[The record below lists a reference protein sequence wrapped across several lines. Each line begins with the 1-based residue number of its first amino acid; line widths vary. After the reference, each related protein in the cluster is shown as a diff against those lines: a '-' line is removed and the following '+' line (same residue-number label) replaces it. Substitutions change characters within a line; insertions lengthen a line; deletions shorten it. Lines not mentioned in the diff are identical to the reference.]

1 MIALNFSERKGE
13 AMPVDFNL
21 IKATSTDPSLFIN
34 REEDVETLKRLLR
47 RALKDT
53 ETDDARGIL
62 VKGDSGVG
70 KSILS
75 RKVVS
80 ELALEFTPKLMV
92 WSVDGGRLSGSRG
105 LLNRLTDVAHEEI
118 QKLGHQELAKLSAV
132 VAQAADYGKVTSGD
146 VSSISKELSAMGK
159 IAGGILG
166 MFTGESSFGWK
177 RTTTKGGTETFEILI
192 TEDYLAKLISRLLEA
207 VKHFGFQVL
216 IFLDNLDRI
225 GRMDSQEDANTIA
238 ELVKQLLELPDCVLV
253 INLRSQFTHHT
264 TDRRELTHRVIK
276 GLKPEALKEILQ
288 QRLKAAALTA
298 EEQKQ
303 LSQLPF
309 QEVADKF
316 SRLTDNP
323 LAFLRWLD
331 FWLVQTN
338 NRLDNLGRDFRDF
351 IEQNFTGVDLKWL
364 KKAVE
369 ELQTAKDSGLSDAPL
384 TTLQK
389 AQLLKLE
396 RAGTVVPDSL
406 LLDPTERRY
415 RLIHDLDFLF
425 DSEFAKALN

>member
-1 MIALNFSERKGE
+1 
-13 AMPVDFNL
+13 MPVEINL
-21 IKATSTDPSLFIN
+21 MRATSTDPSLFIN
-34 REEDVETLKRLLR
+34 REEEVDTLKRLLR

-53 ETDDARGIL
+53 ETGAARGVL

-75 RKVVS
+75 RKVVA
-80 ELALEFTPKLMV
+80 ELALELTPKLVV
-92 WSVDGGRLSGSRG
+92 WNVDGGRLSGVRG

-118 QKLGHQELAKLSAV
+118 EKLKRRDLAKLSAI
-132 VAQAADYGKVTSGD
+132 VAQAADYGKVTSSD
-146 VSSISKELSAMGK
+146 VTSISKELSAMGK

-166 MFTGESSFGWK
+166 MFTGESAFGWK
-177 RTTTKGGTETFEILI
+177 RTTSKGGTETFEIPI
-192 TEDYLAKLISRLLEA
+192 TEEYLAKLISRLLEA
-207 VKHFGFQVL
+207 VNDSGYQVL

-264 TDRRELTHRVIK
+264 TDRRELIHRVIK
-276 GLKPEALKEILQ
+276 GLKPEALMEILR
-288 QRLKAAALTA
+288 QRLSAAQLTA

-303 LSQLPF
+303 LSEIPLN
-309 QEVADKF
+309 EVANRF

-331 FWLVQTN
+331 FWLAQTN
-338 NRLDNLGRDFRDF
+338 NRPDNLGRDFRDF
-351 IEQNFTGVDLKWL
+351 IEQNFTGVDLRWL

-369 ELQTAKDSGLSDAPL
+369 ELQTARESGLSDAPL

-389 AQLLKLE
+389 TQLLKLE

-406 LLDPTERRY
+406 LLDPAERRY

-425 DSEFAKALN
+425 DSEFSRALS